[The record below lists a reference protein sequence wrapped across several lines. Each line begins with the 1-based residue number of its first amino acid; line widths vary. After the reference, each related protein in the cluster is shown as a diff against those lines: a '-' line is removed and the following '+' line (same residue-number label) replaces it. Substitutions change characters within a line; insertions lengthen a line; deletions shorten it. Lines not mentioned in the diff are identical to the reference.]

1 LRFEF
6 DPSKDAANRVKHGVS
21 LARGKLVFEDLRYV
35 VLPSIRP
42 IDGED
47 RFKAVGC
54 VGSQLWTVVYVE
66 RGSAVRLISVRRSN
80 RGEQRIDDRNPGG
93 FA

>member
-1 LRFEF
+1 LPFEF
-6 DPSKDAANRVKHGVS
+6 DPSKDAANRVKHSVS
-21 LARGKLVFEDLRYV
+21 LAFGTRVFEDLRYV

-47 RFKAVGC
+47 RFKAVGR

-66 RGSAVRLISVRRSN
+66 RGSALRLISVRRSN
-80 RGEQRIDDRNPGG
+80 LGEQRNYDRNPGG
-93 FA
+93 FE